1 MKKTRLQSWLCAIT
15 VGEIVLLDILNRNHY
30 ELKIS
35 HPLQMKTVRT
45 TSTILARYCCRFP
58 NRWEYGFNLVRKIQ
72 INLQTFTL
80 PPQLSPHFN
89 AISLIFIIGASTCAW
104 FSSNFFVILRYF
116 SMKTQKLYDEQELL
130 RRLKSGD
137 HNAFE
142 KIFHRYKSKMAQNAV
157 RVLRSSALSQ
167 DLVQELF
174 IRLWEQRSK
183 IDTDKTL
190 GAYLYKI
197 ASNLAHDY
205 FRKAGRD
212 QKLREQLLAISPV
225 TYDPIEKVIY
235 NKEDKLLLDKALS
248 MLPEQQRAVFT
259 LCKVEERSYQEVA
272 ELLNISIGT
281 VNNHLTRANRSL
293 RALLQKAQSP
303 APLLA
308 ALLLQGIL

>member
-1 MKKTRLQSWLCAIT
+1 
-15 VGEIVLLDILNRNHY
+15 
-30 ELKIS
+30 
-35 HPLQMKTVRT
+35 
-45 TSTILARYCCRFP
+45 
-58 NRWEYGFNLVRKIQ
+58 
-72 INLQTFTL
+72 
-80 PPQLSPHFN
+80 
-89 AISLIFIIGASTCAW
+89 
-104 FSSNFFVILRYF
+104 
-116 SMKTQKLYDEQELL
+116 MKTQKLYDEQELL

-142 KIFHRYKSKMAQNAV
+142 RIFHRYKSKMAQNAV
-157 RVLRSSALSQ
+157 RVLRSSELSQ

-225 TYDPIEKVIY
+225 TYEPIEKVIY

-259 LCKVEERSYQEVA
+259 LCKVEEKSYQEVA